1 MSLAV
6 SLIESAILYNLYM
19 INLTELK
26 HIKVKGVSSFD
37 KSVYNVLKQEGHV
50 DPR

>member
-6 SLIESAILYNLYM
+6 SLIESAIYMYM

-26 HIKVKGVSSFD
+26 HIKVKGV
-37 KSVYNVLKQEGHV
+37 
-50 DPR
+50 

>member
-6 SLIESAILYNLYM
+6 SSIESVILYNLYT
-19 INLTELK
+19 NNFTELK

-37 KSVYNVLKQEGHV
+37 KSVYDVLKQ
-50 DPR
+50 